1 MSDDSDIEVHP
12 NVDKKSFIR
21 AKQTQIHQERINR
34 RHQIETLKYEKI
46 INEGLLSRIDGLLKS
61 LKDHKERAEKGSD
74 SAESIVFQALMEST
88 GNPEDDNPPPA
99 PAGIHTGLEQPS
111 YSKMMAALVDQC
123 KNAIDKANP
132 TDRYPAFV
140 TEITSHQTKVENLQK
155 ELFKKLAE
163 LEKEEKT
170 KITSESIHTGFD
182 SSFVSKSTPSSSTA
196 QATKTSSGSE
206 LLNPARPTLK
216 SSDTGQSSGADADIE
231 EGSIVTRAPI
241 NVDSDDEDMQASPVA
256 KKFAK
261 IRFGDYRSSLDFI
274 SNNLEVLSEKNTDG
288 LLVEAFNGQTEHRDD
303 YARQCVHQALLLQY
317 CRSLGKDGVG
327 LFFKRIT
334 TPGHQA
340 QKLFM
345 DDVNSTYARI
355 RARCRELEE
364 QGKRDEAGVE
374 QIQLHAVDPNTKI
387 NISVPPAG
395 SEDEGTQQA
404 RQIFETFP
412 PGLQRALESGSLDR
426 VNEVL
431 GKMSVED
438 AEEVVEKLGGCG
450 MLSMEE
456 GVIDATTDEG
466 RRQMEEI
473 ERTGRMP
480 GQEEDEGQGRII
492 EEVEDPGMD

>member
-1 MSDDSDIEVHP
+1 
-12 NVDKKSFIR
+12 
-21 AKQTQIHQERINR
+21 
-34 RHQIETLKYEKI
+34 
-46 INEGLLSRIDGLLKS
+46 
-61 LKDHKERAEKGSD
+61 
-74 SAESIVFQALMEST
+74 MES
-88 GNPEDDNPPPA
+88 GGDPDQDMPPPA
-99 PAGIHTGLEQPS
+99 PRGVHTGLEQPS

-123 KNAIDKANP
+123 KTAIDKANP
-132 TDRYPAFV
+132 TERYPAFV
-140 TEITSHQTKVENLQK
+140 TEIGAHYTKVQDLQK
-155 ELFKKLAE
+155 ELHKRLAE
-163 LEKEEKT
+163 LEKEERT

-182 SSFVSKSTPSSSTA
+182 SSFVSKAALPSATANTSKKSPTPELLNAPRAASTTSDKGQPSGADAGTDQGSFI
-196 QATKTSSGSE
+196 TKTSSS
-206 LLNPARPTLK
+206 L
-216 SSDTGQSSGADADIE
+216 
-231 EGSIVTRAPI
+231 
-241 NVDSDDEDMQASPVA
+241 DSDDEDMQASPVA

-261 IRFGDYRSSLDFI
+261 IRFGDYRTSLDFI
-274 SNNLEVLSEKNTDG
+274 SNNLEVLQEKNTDG

-317 CRSLGKDGVG
+317 CRQLGKDGVG

-364 QGKRDEAGVE
+364 ERKRDEAAGQGGVE

-395 SEDEGTQQA
+395 SSDQETQEA
-404 RQIFETFP
+404 RLVFESFP
-412 PGLQRALESGSLDR
+412 PGMQRALESGSLDK

-431 GKMSVED
+431 GKMNVED
-438 AEEVVEKLGGCG
+438 AEELVAQLGNGG

-456 GVIDATTDEG
+456 GVIDATTEEG
-466 RRQMEEI
+466 RKQMEEI
-473 ERTGRMP
+473 ERTRMMP
-480 GQEEDEGQGRII
+480 GQEPSRFV